1 MSRPT
6 KTNPAYAALAYRK
19 AIVQYVAEN
28 IKAQF
33 IGVTGEPPNRL
44 MCEEVFPVDAEVP
57 VEDIQQYYAE
67 LGEEENRLDLELN
80 KFEFMRKTDGEE
92 QRSDARSAGSRRSR
106 KHQKRAKSGT
116 EKAN

>member
-6 KTNPAYAALAYRK
+6 KTNPAYAAIAYRK
-19 AIVQYVAEN
+19 AIVQYVAEH

-44 MCEEVFPVDAEVP
+44 LCEEVFPVDAEVP

-67 LGEEENRLDLELN
+67 LAEEEGKLDLELN
-80 KFEFMRKTDGEE
+80 KFEFMRKEDGKEG
-92 QRSDARSAGSRRSR
+92 QHYSAGRRAGRSH
-106 KHQKRAKSGT
+106 KKSKRAKGGI